1 MKIPLPSTPFG
12 PAAGSLLVTLLLC
25 ATVTLVAT
33 GCGGGGGGGAAAPT
47 VPPANAPSEQA
58 LAASKPGELL
68 DYVKGK
74 LKDRAAQRQVSGDAV
89 FFTGGTVAVTTT
101 GATDTSNR
109 SSTVVQEA
117 GVDEDDLLKTDGST
131 LFALVP
137 PLAGVQYVTAPSI
150 ELRTWSRSAD
160 GTAVP
165 RGAVPVLV
173 DKEVSVYARGM
184 LLAAGAP
191 RAAVVG
197 ESQMFACL
205 ASSSSVGI
213 CPAVGIVADIL
224 PFPQRWQSTVHV
236 DLVNVA
242 NPAAPTLGDRWRID
256 GRLVGSRMIGSRLF
270 LVTQFTPTLAV
281 DALPADAKDSER
293 EALLARL
300 TTAELL
306 PTIRVNGGAPQP
318 LVTDTDCFVQAK
330 NAAPGVE
337 ITTITTIDLADAAIG
352 GGGRTSR
359 CFAGGSEAIYMSPSS
374 LYIATTRYNYT
385 AALAS
390 LIRMPAQM
398 RTDVHK
404 FVFGAGVPDYRGSGE
419 VAGHLGW
426 DVQRKPYRMSEWGGD
441 LRVLTYTGETGW
453 GVVIDPT
460 NSPTLPAPS
469 PAQLTI
475 LRERTSDKTLQVVST
490 LPNAQRPQTI
500 GKPGEQL
507 YGVRFLGNR
516 GYAVTFRRTDPL
528 YVLDLSNP
536 ADPKA
541 AGELQITGYSD
552 YLFPLDNGLL
562 LGVGKEADERGRVS
576 GVKVSLFDVAD
587 PALPKSLAS
596 QVFGGAP
603 SQSALDYSSHG
614 INLFTRNGV
623 TRVALPV
630 SLRNDYIEEPKRG
643 LQRLEVNAAAKTLI
657 SKPLLSTGKPKP
669 WSDLSAER
677 SLQIENKV
685 YYFSDSALTTWDW

>member
-1 MKIPLPSTPFG
+1 MKMSYRSRPFGSPFG
-12 PAAGSLLVTLLLC
+12 PRSGSLLVTLLLC
-25 ATVTLVAT
+25 TTVTLLAT
-33 GCGGGGGGGAAAPT
+33 ACGGGGGSTPPPS
-47 VPPANAPSEQA
+47 VPPAAAPSEQA

-68 DYVKGK
+68 DYAKAK
-74 LKDRAAQRQVSGDAV
+74 LKDRAAQRQLAGDTV

-101 GATDTSNR
+101 GSTDTSNR

-117 GVDEDDLLKTDGST
+117 GVDEDDLLKSDGNT
-131 LFALVP
+131 LFAVVP
-137 PLAGVQYVTAPSI
+137 PLAGVQYVTKPET
-150 ELRTWSRSAD
+150 ELRSWRRAAD

-165 RGAVPVLV
+165 LGALQVLV
-173 DKEVSVYARGM
+173 DKDVSTYPRGM
-184 LLAAGAP
+184 LLATGAP
-191 RAAVVG
+191 RAAVIG
-197 ESQMFACL
+197 ESQVFACL
-205 ASSSSVGI
+205 AIGI
-213 CPAVGIVADIL
+213 CPAAGFAADIL

-242 NPAAPTLGDRWRID
+242 NPATPTLGDRWRID
-256 GRLVGSRMIGSRLF
+256 GRLIGSRMIGSRLF
-270 LVTQFTPTLAV
+270 LITQFTPTLAI
-281 DALPADAKDSER
+281 DALPFDAKDSDR
-293 EALLARL
+293 EAALAKL

-318 LVTDTDCFVQAK
+318 LVADTDCFVQAK
-330 NAAPGVE
+330 NAAPGIE
-337 ITTITTIDLADAAIG
+337 ITTITTIDLADASIG

-359 CFAGGSEAIYMSPSS
+359 CFAGGSEAIYMSPAS
-374 LYIATTRYNYT
+374 LYIATTRYHYT
-385 AALAS
+385 EAMTS
-390 LIRMPAQM
+390 LVRLPAQM

-404 FVFGAGVPDYRGSGE
+404 FFFGAGVPDYRGSGE

-426 DVQRKPYRMSEWGGD
+426 DVQRKPYRLSEFNGD

-453 GVVIDPT
+453 GVVTDPNT
-460 NSPTLPAPS
+460 PGLPAPS

-475 LRERTSDKTLQVVST
+475 LRERSSDKTLQVVGT
-490 LPNAQRPQTI
+490 LPNAQRPAAI

-536 ADPKA
+536 ADPKT
-541 AGELQITGYSD
+541 AGELQITGFSD

-562 LGVGKEADERGRVS
+562 LGVGKEADERGRVT

-587 PALPKSLAS
+587 PAQPKSVAA

-603 SQSALDYSSHG
+603 SQTALDYSSHG

-630 SLRNDYIEEPKRG
+630 SLRSDYNEEPKRG
-643 LQRLEVNAAAKTLI
+643 LQRLEVNAATKTLS
-657 SKPLLSTGKPKP
+657 SKPLLTIPRANT
-669 WSDLSAER
+669 WSDLSTER
-677 SLQIENKV
+677 SLQIDDKV
-685 YYFSDSALTTWDW
+685 YYFAESTLTTWAW